1 MAIARILI
9 ATDFSPAGERALRAA
24 ASLARR
30 EKAAL
35 RVVHVA
41 PPARWLTGLWG
52 VGSRAVEGVY
62 VQAHAALKRMAEDAD
77 PTGDLEISTGFVRGP
92 AASRIAAA
100 VSEFSADLLVIG
112 ARGEHE
118 GTAHQPGVLGGTA
131 AKLLARA
138 QVPLLLVR
146 RMPSDKTPTVLAA
159 VDLSPVSNLVLEWAQ
174 RCAVGGAL
182 HVLHAFE
189 VLWSARLEA
198 YGLARGAVDSYAAFE
213 DKRRRQEI
221 AALTQ
226 MAEGVS
232 GPAILLEHGEPAK
245 QILEQILRIGAT
257 LVVLGKHGRRARA
270 GGAQHGSVCQNVAFH
285 SSTDVLVV
293 PPP

>member
-1 MAIARILI
+1 MPIARILV

-62 VQAHAALKRMAEDAD
+62 VQAHAALQRMTEAAAPAAE
-77 PTGDLEISTGFVRGP
+77 LEISTGFVRGP
-92 AASRIAAA
+92 AANRIATA
-100 VSEFSADLLVIG
+100 VSEFGADLLVIG

-118 GTAHQPGVLGGTA
+118 DTAHQAGLGGTA
-131 AKLLARA
+131 IKLLARA

-146 RMPSDKTPTVLAA
+146 RMPTDKSPTVLAA

-174 RCAVGGAL
+174 RCAAGGAL

-189 VLWSARLEA
+189 VPWSARLEA

-213 DKRRRQEI
+213 DNRRRQEI
-221 AALTQ
+221 AALTE
-226 MAEGVS
+226 MTEGVS

-245 QILEQILRIGAT
+245 QIFEQILRTGAT
-257 LVVLGKHGRRARA
+257 LVVLGKHNLRARA
-270 GGAQHGSVCQNVAFH
+270 SSALHGSVCQNVAFH